1 MPSSRQLIN
10 TFIYSIVTITLFSL
24 LSKIDFIL
32 SIEEQWSVFHNTLH
46 WLLQIL
52 ILVIA
57 GSLITVL
64 LRGVGS
70 FHLEFIDGKKVTQGG
85 YSVLKA
91 SVIFTVFFL
100 ALKYKT
106 GIEVLALVKILVALY
121 FGKILLNLKGYFIYY
136 KNLSVAILK
145 HPNFKA
151 EFNHQNTLATNVE
164 KPIQARYQ
172 DRFNSILIAEKL
184 KDVLIDK
191 SNYRRIALYGNFGTG
206 KSSVL
211 NLLEESVLK
220 YQKSNEWVFVHFN
233 AWGKANNIEG
243 ILLHEIIYELTKHIE
258 TSSIQKIPENY
269 LAAMK
274 DFHRTTKV
282 LSNFISPPTP
292 AEKQLVLLN
301 SLLQEAE
308 LKLCVFIED
317 IDRNEEPNHAIN
329 SMAPLL
335 DKIKDCNHIS
345 FIFTL
350 GYTQGASDITSR
362 FIDYREDLPKI
373 NFSQEVKAKFIEIR
387 NRPFNANNKLKLFY
401 EKTNQDWGLIE
412 NLPLSYSNSI
422 QTVCMKNAFESI
434 GLLVQNLRNFA
445 AIKREVNSKWSKLK
459 GEFNFDDLLILT
471 TLKICTPLAY
481 DFILYHHH
489 KLQLGSSNDY
499 LNDQWE
505 QINFGDL
512 QSHKNSC
519 KNLIKYLFPHWSDGK
534 NNGVIRQQS
543 CSIYDPK
550 NYWEVY
556 LQENPCLEFSDQE
569 IYREMLLFNG
579 QNKFSREYIFIN
591 KMVGNRE
598 FIQFIQS
605 LIIFHS
611 SFDKS
616 SETDYIEF
624 WSSALEVMESKSKP
638 FVQQLTNEKAAHNS
652 KEMVVAGSLIT
663 VLSKL
668 PKENEYVFYK
678 HLKWAITTSFKYI
691 SIILDHNSLYNLKL
705 RSLFRTVFSEVISTE
720 QLTDKLLDNTEEL
733 ESLLKCLKLNTLH
746 NGDLEQKD
754 ISGIYKFILEIFKSM
769 EDKEFLYKGYKDLLL
784 KYDFN
789 LEKSVPNL
797 EVFSLLHDK
806 HKEQIRKLCFNND
819 IEDNW
824 INKYKI
830 DEELKLS
837 EKETDL
843 IGVELVNGF
852 RNVETT

>member
-1 MPSSRQLIN
+1 MPSSRQLLN

-32 SIEEQWSVFHNTLH
+32 GIVDQWSVFHNTLH
-46 WLLQIL
+46 WSLQIVM
-52 ILVIA
+52 LVIA
-57 GSLITVL
+57 GCLITVL
-64 LRGVGS
+64 FRGVGS
-70 FHLEFIDGKKVTQGG
+70 YHLEFIDGKKVTQDG

-106 GIEVLALVKILVALY
+106 GIEVLALVKIFVALY
-121 FGKILLNLKGYFIYY
+121 FGKILPNLKGYFIYY

-151 EFNHQNTLATNVE
+151 EFNHPNALATNVE
-164 KPIQARYQ
+164 RPIQTRYQ

-184 KDVLIDK
+184 KGILIGE
-191 SNYRRIALYGNFGTG
+191 SSYRRIALYGNFGTG

-220 YQKSNEWVFVHFN
+220 SQKSSVWVFMHFN
-233 AWGKANNIEG
+233 AWGKANKNKSIEG
-243 ILLHEIIYELTKHIE
+243 ILLHEIMYELTKHIE
-258 TSSIQKIPENY
+258 TSSIQKIPEHY

-274 DFHRTTKV
+274 DFHRSTKV
-282 LSNFISPPTP
+282 ISNFISPPTP

-301 SLLQEAE
+301 SLLQEAK

-335 DKIKDCNHIS
+335 NKLKDCDHIS

-350 GYTQGASDITSR
+350 GYTLGASDITSR

-505 QINFGDL
+505 HINFGDL

-519 KNLIKYLFPHWSDGK
+519 ENLIKYLFPHWSDGK

-569 IYREMLLFNG
+569 IYREMLTFNG

-591 KMVGNRE
+591 KMIGNRE

-638 FVQQLTNEKAAHNS
+638 FVQLLTNEKAAHYS
-652 KEMVVAGSLIT
+652 KEMVVAESLIT

-668 PKENEYVFYK
+668 PKDNEDVFYK

-691 SIILDHNSLYNLKL
+691 SIILDHDSLYNLKL

-720 QLTDKLLDNTEEL
+720 QLTYKLLDNTEEL
-733 ESLLKCLKLNTLH
+733 ESLLKCLKLNTLN

-754 ISGIYKFILEIFKSM
+754 ITRIYEYFFNIFNKLN
-769 EDKEFLYKGYKDLLL
+769 DKDFLYTGYKELLL
-784 KYDFN
+784 KYDFH
-789 LEKSVPNL
+789 LGLLVPNL
-797 EVFSLLHDK
+797 EVFSLLNDK

-819 IEDNW
+819 IEENW

-843 IGVELVNGF
+843 NGF
-852 RNVETT
+852 RSVETT